1 MSQRGVIARRPRLQL
16 ERADKRGGK
25 GTRNALALPRAAKGP
40 RKAVEDPTFRKA
52 VADVTPLAARNRALL
67 EKPLP
72 PPRLRDPDEDR
83 EYTDDLSDTV
93 PFAREPGEPL
103 KFTRPG
109 VQRQT
114 LRQLRRGGSR
124 IEDEVDLHGLT
135 VAEARPLLVGFLDR
149 CRASGAR
156 HVRIIHGKGLRSEGG
171 EGVLKALVA
180 SWLTQRADVLA
191 FHEAKPADGGSGAV
205 VVLLKAMKDG

>member
-16 ERADKRGGK
+16 ERTAKRGVK
-25 GTRNALALPRAAKGP
+25 VHRPPK
-40 RKAVEDPTFRKA
+40 EDPHFRKA
-52 VADVTPLAARNRALL
+52 VGDVTPLPARNKAAI

-72 PPRLRDPDEDR
+72 HPRVRDPEQDLAV
-83 EYTDDLSDTV
+83 TDNLSDSAS
-93 PFAREPGEPL
+93 FEREAGEPL
-103 KFTRPG
+103 SFKRSG

-124 IEDEVDLHGLT
+124 IEDELDLHGLT
-135 VAEARPLLVGFLDR
+135 VSQARPLLVAFLER

-156 HVRIIHGKGLRSEGG
+156 HVRIIHGKGLRSESG
-171 EGVLKALVA
+171 EGVLKGMVA
-180 SWLTQRADVLA
+180 SWLAQRDDVLA

-205 VVLLKAMKDG
+205 VVLLRTNAER

>member
-1 MSQRGVIARRPRLQL
+1 MAGSRRGVIARRPRLQL
-16 ERADKRGGK
+16 ERAAKRAPK
-25 GTRNALALPRAAKGP
+25 GHRPP
-40 RKAVEDPTFRKA
+40 VEDAHFRKA
-52 VADVTPLAARNRALL
+52 VSDVIPLPARNKALL

-72 PPRLRDPDEDR
+72 KPRVRYAEHDVAL
-83 EYTDDLSDTV
+83 TDDLSDSL

-124 IEDEVDLHGLT
+124 VEDELDLHGLT
-135 VAEARPLLVGFLDR
+135 VAEARPLLVGFLER

-156 HVRIIHGKGLRSEGG
+156 RVRVIHGKGLRSESG
-171 EGVLKALVA
+171 EGVLKGMVA
-180 SWLTQRADVLA
+180 SWLAQRSDVLA

-205 VVLLKAMKDG
+205 IVLLASGAER